1 MRILWTAIIAG
12 WLFLAAEAHAD
23 TIYLKDGQSYWGS
36 EVTEQDDTVIVVR
49 PGGALRFPKSD
60 VIRID
65 RAQIS
70 IPRFYSPPGAGDSG
84 VPTAGAG
91 PAADRPAPPATAA
104 QERAPASGQQ
114 PTSTGAPSEPPPIA
128 PPPGPAPTVLPPP
141 PPRGP
146 YAPK

>member
-70 IPRFYSPPGAGDSG
+70 IPRFYSPPGGGDSG
-84 VPTAGAG
+84 LPTSGAG
-91 PAADRPAPPATAA
+91 PAADRPAPPATSA
-104 QERAPASGQQ
+104 QERAPASVQQ
-114 PTSTGAPSEPPPIA
+114 PASTGVPSEPPPIA